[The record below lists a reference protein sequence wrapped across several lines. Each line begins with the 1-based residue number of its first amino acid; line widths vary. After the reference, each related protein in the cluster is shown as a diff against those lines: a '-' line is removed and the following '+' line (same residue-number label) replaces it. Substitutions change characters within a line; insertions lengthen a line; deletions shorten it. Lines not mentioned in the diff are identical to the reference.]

1 MYRYVVAPCFFANQ
15 LIRLRCILNPQN
27 WVQETCLHIQA
38 AALRV
43 ASLYFH
49 RGLLMTIRFYLIVLS
64 IAGLIMMRQ
73 IIHLPTFQPPV
84 HDASF
89 IALSLVKDFYR
100 R

>member
-38 AALRV
+38 AALRE

-49 RGLLMTIRFYLIVLS
+49 RGL
-64 IAGLIMMRQ
+64 RQ
-73 IIHLPTFQPPV
+73 CFTNDYAFLFDSPV
-84 HDASF
+84 NGRIDNDASGHSS
-89 IALSLVKDFYR
+89 IYIPAAGS
-100 R
+100 